1 KVVVRDENSGGAQRL
16 EPGGGAGHHGDRARW
31 DGHGSVHHGP
41 PQRHVRQRAE
51 RVEKGSRVV
60 AAGLAVEGFEE
71 DSGAKRTRI
80 CGDETATPRPGAF
93 GGAQRRAQRD
103 TERSAAMRA
112 QPYAAA
118 RTFHV
123 TLAFS
128 QRPAGARPPLRFVL
142 LAG

>member
-1 KVVVRDENSGGAQRL
+1 
-16 EPGGGAGHHGDRARW
+16 
-31 DGHGSVHHGP
+31 
-41 PQRHVRQRAE
+41 E

-142 LAG
+142 LAGGPADEVATRSDRGVGEVELSRRPTAPGRHGSHEHGG